1 MEYGTLLTFVIAAAL
16 GYRYLWRRAR
26 VRHGPVTC
34 RVDELSSGWVELRGR
49 VRGAST
55 VRSPVSGRT
64 VIGYAV
70 EVEQER
76 GATAWESVV
85 DVCRVMDFELE
96 DESGRVLVRAS
107 SSDIQLETKV
117 RKGKG
122 GPFRGIPV
130 RVARLLHRYGR
141 PVAGVLFARAFRWR
155 EHLLEDGQLVRLR
168 GYVSELEADTFAA
181 GQMGGNYRVVP
192 RRFAVVG
199 AAAHPVQLVSDD

>member
-1 MEYGTLLTFVIAAAL
+1 MEYATLLTVVIAALL

-26 VRHGPVTC
+26 VEHGPVSC
-34 RVDELSSGWVELRGR
+34 RVDELSTGWVELRGR
-49 VRGAST
+49 VRGTGT
-55 VRSPVSGRT
+55 VRSPVSGRD
-64 VIGYAV
+64 VVGYAV
-70 EVEQER
+70 NVQQER

-107 SSDIQLETKV
+107 ASEVQLETKV

-130 RVARLLHRYGR
+130 RIARLLHRYGR

-155 EHLLEDGQLVRLR
+155 EHLLEDGQMVRLR
-168 GYVSELEADTFAA
+168 GYVSEMEADEF
-181 GQMGGNYRVVP
+181 GSVQSGGHYRVLP
-192 RRFAVVG
+192 RRLAVVG
-199 AAAHPVQLVSDD
+199 AASHPVQLVSDD